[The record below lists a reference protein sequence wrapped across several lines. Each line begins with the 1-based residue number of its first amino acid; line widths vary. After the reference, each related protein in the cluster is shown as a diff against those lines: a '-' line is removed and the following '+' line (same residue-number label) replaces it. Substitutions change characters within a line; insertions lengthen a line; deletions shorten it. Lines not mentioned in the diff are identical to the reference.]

1 MAELLN
7 KAAFRMNDEKREK
20 RWDVQSEEDNKL
32 ADKLLDWYRSSYLD
46 KDNRGLFDKWET
58 IDAYWE
64 GDANEAESDTD
75 PASNTNIINPNVEGQ
90 VAYLIEQNLAVQ
102 TKGRGPSDVPF
113 ADMARIVLEFV
124 KDQNKMRR
132 KLDVH
137 ERRRMK
143 FGTGIFRVLFDPDQL
158 DEMGLPVIEPCNPA
172 YVFTDPNITDVYKVN
187 EGRFLIETMPK
198 SISSARQ
205 SLIYDEDLVDAIE
218 PGYEPM
224 FTSMLFGED
233 EGENDSLSKDHYL
246 HMLVWFR
253 DKVPVKDKDKDD
265 DEETGDTDDD
275 KPEKKKKT
283 KYEWRMRLVEM
294 SGCGVILRD
303 TKDDDDFI
311 IPNNRYPY
319 FFTPDMYREGTTW
332 GKGTA
337 ELLVNT
343 QDLINDIDDQIRING
358 RLTGNPQRW
367 VNTNSGVDP
376 DKVTNEGGLVI
387 PTDLTGEHSM
397 GFFDPP
403 NMPAY
408 IIQRRNDAISNE
420 RQIQSRFGDQ
430 QMGVQQSG
438 VDTATESLAIQQG
451 ANAGV
456 THKKM
461 LLEET
466 LSDVFE
472 YILELVMEYW
482 TEEQAFRVTE
492 REDNFEFYR
501 PSDLKEVP
509 VMVPATPMYQQMFM
523 QRLQAEGLP
532 AEAAPQYM
540 PLKDEQGQ
548 QKQTKRAAF
557 DVSITVGSGL
567 PSNKGFVYTLI
578 REAFRDGVIPAPTY
592 AKLLREYAGL
602 PISDDD
608 VQALTPP
615 QQQPGMEQ
623 MGNPMIQG
631 LSPQGAP
638 QQPGLSVMTGGMGM

>member
-7 KAAFRMNDEKREK
+7 KAAFAMNDEKTEK
-20 RWDVQSEEDNKL
+20 RRDVQSEEDCKL
-32 ADKLLDWYRSSYLD
+32 ADKLLDWHRSSHLD

-58 IDAYWE
+58 IDSYWE
-64 GDANEAESDTD
+64 GDANEPDSDTD

-90 VAYLIEQNLAVQ
+90 VAYLIEQNLSVQ

-143 FGTGIFRVLFDPDQL
+143 FGTGIFRVLFDPDLL

-172 YVFTDPNITDVYKVN
+172 YIFTDPNVTDIYKVN
-187 EGRFLIETMPK
+187 EGRFLIEVLPK
-198 SISSARQ
+198 SISAARQ
-205 SLIYDEDLVDAIE
+205 SLVYDEDLIDAIE
-218 PGYEPM
+218 PGYDPM
-224 FTSMLFGED
+224 YSSMIFNED
-233 EGENDSLSKDHYL
+233 EGVNDSLSKDHYL

-253 DKVPVKDKDKDD
+253 DKVPVKDDEDKDD
-265 DEETGDTDDD
+265 EDEEVTDKD
-275 KPEKKKKT
+275 KAERKKKT

-294 SGCGVILRD
+294 SGCGIILRD
-303 TKDDDDFI
+303 TKDDKDFV
-311 IPNNRYPY
+311 IPKNRFPY

-332 GKGTA
+332 AKGTA

-367 VNTNSGVDP
+367 INTGSGIDP

-387 PTDLTGEHSM
+387 PTDMIGEQSM

-403 NMPAY
+403 NMPQY
-408 IIQRRNDAISNE
+408 ILNRRDQAIGTE

-466 LSDVFE
+466 LGDMFE
-472 YILELVMEYW
+472 YILDLVMEYW
-482 TEEQAFRVTE
+482 TEEQAFRITE
-492 REDNFEFYR
+492 REDNFEFFR

-509 VMVPATPMYQQMFM
+509 VMVPATPAYQQIFM
-523 QRLQAEGLP
+523 QRLQESGMP

-548 QKQTKRAAF
+548 QKQTKRASF
-557 DVSITVGSGL
+557 DINITVGSGL

-602 PISDDD
+602 PINDDD
-608 VQALTPP
+608 IQALTPP
-615 QQQPGMEQ
+615 AQQPGMEQ
-623 MGNPMIQG
+623 MGNPLIQG
-631 LSPQGAP
+631 LTGQGAP